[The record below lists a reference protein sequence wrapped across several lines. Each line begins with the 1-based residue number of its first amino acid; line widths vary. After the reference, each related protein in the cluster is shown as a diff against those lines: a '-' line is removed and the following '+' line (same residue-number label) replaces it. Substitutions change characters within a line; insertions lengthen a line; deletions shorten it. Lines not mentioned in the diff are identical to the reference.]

1 MASRIA
7 EKLAAKKAA
16 IYIRVSTHW
25 QVDKDSLK
33 VQRRELIAYVTLVL
47 GITDY
52 VVFEDP
58 GYSAKNTDRPEYQA
72 MMDRIRTGEFTHLV
86 VWKIDRISRNLIDF
100 AAMHDEL
107 QSLGVTFV
115 SKNEQFDTS
124 SAIGEAMMR
133 IILIFAELERK
144 TTAERVT
151 AVMLSRASDGQ
162 WNGGRV
168 PYGYSWSKEA
178 KTFSIIPEEAKAIR
192 RMAELYEQYQS
203 LLYVAKYLNDAG
215 IPTKTGS
222 QWTPTTVRTIL
233 TNPWYIGQ
241 YVYNVHSG
249 GKGIEKRDSDEWI
262 TVENHHEPIL
272 SDDVFYRM
280 KFLLTRNKRG
290 GVPSHKTYVRKNI
303 HVFAGLLR
311 CGQCG
316 SNMTAN
322 LDRRRANGFRPSQYA
337 CGSRRRKGT
346 SCTNKYISDL
356 TVGSFVLNYAAN
368 IIRAARNSAA
378 DIQPDVLER
387 KLLRGET
394 FKAVESVNPEAVQQL
409 LSSFAEA
416 GEAVEY
422 RPQYAFTSASGEGR
436 DMDNLKARKRKLE
449 TALSRLN
456 ALFLYDDEAMPEK
469 DFIVER
475 TNIERQ
481 LAETDKRITELA
493 ATGLSNSEDSSDFL
507 KKASYFIM
515 VNKLIEDA
523 SVDYEK
529 LVRTLE
535 PTAIRDFV
543 LNIVQEVEATDGK
556 ITAITFRNGTVH
568 RFKYKA

>member
-168 PYGYSWSKEA
+168 PFGYSWSKET
-178 KTFSIIPEEAKAIR
+178 KTFSIVPEEAKAIR
-192 RMAELYEQYQS
+192 RR
-203 LLYVAKYLNDAG
+203 
-215 IPTKTGS
+215 I
-222 QWTPTTVRTIL
+222 VRA
-233 TNPWYIGQ
+233 
-241 YVYNVHSG
+241 
-249 GKGIEKRDSDEWI
+249 
-262 TVENHHEPIL
+262 
-272 SDDVFYRM
+272 
-280 KFLLTRNKRG
+280 
-290 GVPSHKTYVRKNI
+290 VPVLALRRK
-303 HVFAGLLR
+303 VP
-311 CGQCG
+311 Q
-316 SNMTAN
+316 
-322 LDRRRANGFRPSQYA
+322 RRRHRHKDGRPMDTDHGA
-337 CGSRRRKGT
+337 HH
-346 SCTNKYISDL
+346 
-356 TVGSFVLNYAAN
+356 
-368 IIRAARNSAA
+368 
-378 DIQPDVLER
+378 PD
-387 KLLRGET
+387 
-394 FKAVESVNPEAVQQL
+394 
-409 LSSFAEA
+409 
-416 GEAVEY
+416 
-422 RPQYAFTSASGEGR
+422 
-436 DMDNLKARKRKLE
+436 
-449 TALSRLN
+449 
-456 ALFLYDDEAMPEK
+456 
-469 DFIVER
+469 
-475 TNIERQ
+475 
-481 LAETDKRITELA
+481 
-493 ATGLSNSEDSSDFL
+493 
-507 KKASYFIM
+507 
-515 VNKLIEDA
+515 
-523 SVDYEK
+523 
-529 LVRTLE
+529 E
-535 PTAIRDFV
+535 PV
-543 LNIVQEVEATDGK
+543 
-556 ITAITFRNGTVH
+556 VH
-568 RFKYKA
+568 RPVRLQRPFRRQRHREARLRRMDHRREPPRAHPE